1 MVLAEAISLG
11 AIGGLFGLGF
21 GYVMAQ
27 IFVLALNN
35 LSGYSLQFIF
45 DPQTFVTGA
54 VIALGVSQAAAFYP
68 AWRAAAVNIVE
79 AIKHE

>member
-1 MVLAEAISLG
+1 
-11 AIGGLFGLGF
+11 
-21 GYVMAQ
+21 MAQ

-35 LSGYSLQFIF
+35 MSGYNLHFF
-45 DPQTFVTGA
+45 FAPETFVAGA